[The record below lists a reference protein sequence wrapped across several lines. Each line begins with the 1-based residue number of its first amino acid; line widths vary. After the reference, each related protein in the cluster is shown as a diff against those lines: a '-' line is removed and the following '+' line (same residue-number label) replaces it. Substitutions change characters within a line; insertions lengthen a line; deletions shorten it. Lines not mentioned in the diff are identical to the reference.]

1 MEDKNSKKSLTI
13 QGVVVSDAMD
23 KTVVIEI
30 ITRKVHPRF
39 KKIMTRTSRVK
50 VHDEK
55 NECQV
60 GDRVIAVETRPL
72 SKQKHHKLVKVIEK
86 AKLI

>member
-1 MEDKNSKKSLTI
+1 MELKNLKKSLTI

-30 ITRKVHPRF
+30 VTRKVHPRF
-39 KKIMTRTSRVK
+39 KKIMTKTSRVK
-50 VHDEK
+50 IHDEK

-60 GDRVIAVETRPL
+60 GDKVIAVETRPL
-72 SKQKHHKLVKVIEK
+72 SKQKHHKLVKVVEK
-86 AKLI
+86 AKLV

>member
-1 MEDKNSKKSLTI
+1 M
-13 QGVVVSDAMD
+13 
-23 KTVVIEI
+23 IEV
-30 ITRKVHPRF
+30 ITRKLHPRF

-55 NECQV
+55 NQCQI

-86 AKLI
+86 AKLV

>member
-13 QGVVVSDAMD
+13 QGVVVSDAME

-86 AKLI
+86 AKLV

>member
-13 QGVVVSDAMD
+13 QGVVVSDKMD
-23 KTVVIEI
+23 KTVVIEV

-55 NECQV
+55 NQCQI

-86 AKLI
+86 AKLV

>member
-86 AKLI
+86 AKLV

>member
-13 QGVVVSDAMD
+13 QGIVVSDAMD

-50 VHDEK
+50 IHDEK

-86 AKLI
+86 AKLV

>member
-1 MEDKNSKKSLTI
+1 MTEEKKKKEITV
-13 QGVVVSDAMD
+13 QGVVVSDKMT
-23 KTVVIEI
+23 KTVVIEVV
-30 ITRKVHPRF
+30 TRHTHPKF

-60 GDRVIAVETRPL
+60 GDTILAVETRPL
-72 SKQKHHKLVKVIEK
+72 SKQKHHVLKKVVEK
-86 AKLI
+86 AKFV

>member
-1 MEDKNSKKSLTI
+1 MEDKNAKKSLTI

-23 KTVVIEI
+23 KTVVIEV

-39 KKIMTRTSRVK
+39 KKIMTKTSRVK
-50 VHDEK
+50 IHDEK

-72 SKQKHHKLVKVIEK
+72 SKQKHHKLLKVVEK
-86 AKLI
+86 AKLV

>member
-1 MEDKNSKKSLTI
+1 MEDKNAKKSLTI
-13 QGVVVSDAMD
+13 QGVVVSDSMD
-23 KTVVIEI
+23 KTVVIEV

-39 KKIMTRTSRVK
+39 KKIMTKTSRVK

-60 GDRVIAVETRPL
+60 GDRIVAVETRPL
-72 SKQKHHKLVKVIEK
+72 SKQKHHKLLKVLEK
-86 AKLI
+86 AKLV

>member
-1 MEDKNSKKSLTI
+1 MEDKNSKKSLTV

-23 KTVVIEI
+23 KTVVIEVV
-30 ITRKVHPRF
+30 TRKLHPRF

-60 GDRVIAVETRPL
+60 GDRILAIETRPL
-72 SKQKHHKLVKVIEK
+72 SKQKHHKLLKVVEK

>member
-13 QGVVVSDAMD
+13 QGVVVSDAME

-50 VHDEK
+50 IHDEK

-86 AKLI
+86 AKLV

>member
-50 VHDEK
+50 IHDEK

-86 AKLI
+86 AKLV

>member
-23 KTVVIEI
+23 KTVVIEV

-39 KKIMTRTSRVK
+39 KKIMTKTSRVK
-50 VHDEK
+50 IHDEK

-72 SKQKHHKLVKVIEK
+72 SKQKHHKLVKVVEK
-86 AKLI
+86 AKLV